1 VPTIQSNGL
10 WIHYEAEGDP
20 AQPTV
25 LLVHG
30 FASNGADNW
39 VATGWVKALRAAGR
53 RVVYL
58 DCRGHGASD
67 KPRDPAAYS
76 LDAMAGDVEELL
88 RYANARTVDLFGYS
102 MGARISLHLLT
113 RGKSARVRSAILGG
127 VGENTLR
134 ARRDAAAI
142 ADALAAPDASKVENP
157 VARAFRDFAEGRGN
171 DLLALAAVSRAQPHA
186 LEREKLAAVRT
197 PTLVVAGS
205 KDVLVGSPQGLAAA
219 LGNARAEV
227 VPDADHLTA
236 VAHPRFKEVVLSFLA
251 GVDAAAAKA

>member
-10 WIHYEAEGDP
+10 WIRYEHDGDA

-30 FASNGADNW
+30 FASSGADNW
-39 VATGWVKALRAAGR
+39 VDTGWVKALRAAGR

-67 KPRDPAAYS
+67 KPHDPAAYT

-113 RGKSARVRSAILGG
+113 RGKSARIRSAILGG
-127 VGENTLR
+127 VGEHTLGPR
-134 ARRDAAAI
+134 TDAAGI
-142 ADALAAPDASKVENP
+142 GDALAATDPTKIMSP
-157 VARAFRDFAEGRGN
+157 VARAFREFAQSRGN
-171 DLLALAAVSRAQPHA
+171 DLLALAAVSRAQPHPLDRA
-186 LEREKLAAVRT
+186 RLAAVQT
-197 PTLVVAGS
+197 PVLVVAGS
-205 KDVLVGSPQGLAAA
+205 KDVLVGDPRASPRLPT
-219 LGNARAEV
+219 RAPRSSPTPTTDRRRHRASKV
-227 VPDADHLTA
+227 VKPTA
-236 VAHPRFKEVVLSFLA
+236 EI
-251 GVDAAAAKA
+251 DAAARG